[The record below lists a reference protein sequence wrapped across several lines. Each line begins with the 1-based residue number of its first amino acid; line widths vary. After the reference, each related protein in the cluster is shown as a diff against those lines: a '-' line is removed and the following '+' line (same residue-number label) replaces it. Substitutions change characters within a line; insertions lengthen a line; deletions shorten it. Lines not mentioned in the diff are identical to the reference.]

1 MVVVYFN
8 VLLMVHN
15 SAKFSGANIIIDMH
29 ACTNSNIFDY
39 KINAFEMWCYKRMLR
54 ISCTSHSTNV
64 DVLQTIGV
72 KETTMINN
80 LKSRNMSRAG
90 HIIRNTSGHHDTLLR
105 TIEGRLD

>member
-1 MVVVYFN
+1 
-8 VLLMVHN
+8 
-15 SAKFSGANIIIDMH
+15 
-29 ACTNSNIFDY
+29 
-39 KINAFEMWCYKRMLR
+39 MLR

-90 HIIRNTSGHHDTLLR
+90 HIIRNTSGHHDTYSAENNRRKTGLK
-105 TIEGRLD
+105 TS